1 MINYY
6 RTRFSNRFHL
16 GGFDVVA
23 LANSTWIK
31 NIYRHWQLYLI
42 VALPAVFLI
51 TFNYVPLFGALIAF
65 KEYNPIQGIWN
76 SPWVGMKQF
85 DLFFNSPFFWPILRN
100 TLMLSVYAL
109 CVGMPAAIILAL
121 CLNEVTNQRFKK
133 VVQMVTYAPYF
144 ISTVVLVGMINIIL
158 SPSTGLYGQIS
169 KLFGITPSLDLFG
182 DPQIFSSLYVWS
194 GVWQETGYSA
204 VIFLAALAGVN
215 PELHEAAKIDGASRL
230 QKIWNIDLPT
240 IRPTIIVLLILS
252 VGGLLSIGFEKVY
265 LLQNIMNL
273 SHSEIISTYVYKVGL
288 INTNYSFGVAV
299 GLFNSVVGFILIV
312 TTNLLSRKFSDS
324 SLF

>member
-1 MINYY
+1 M
-6 RTRFSNRFHL
+6 
-16 GGFDVVA
+16 VA

>member
-1 MINYY
+1 M
-6 RTRFSNRFHL
+6 
-16 GGFDVVA
+16 VA
-23 LANSTWIK
+23 LANRTWIK

-42 VALPAVFLI
+42 VALPVLFLI

-65 KEYNPIQGIWN
+65 KEYNPIQGIWR

-109 CVGMPAAIILAL
+109 CVGMPAAIVLAL
-121 CLNEVTNQRFKK
+121 CLNEVKNQRFKK

-169 KLFGITPSLDLFG
+169 KLFGTTPSLDLFG
-182 DPQIFSSLYVWS
+182 DPKIFSSLYVWS
-194 GVWQETGYSA
+194 GIWQETGYSA
-204 VIFLAALAGVN
+204 VIFLAALSGVN
-215 PELHEAAKIDGASRL
+215 PELHEAAKMDGASRL

-273 SHSEIISTYVYKVGL
+273 SHSEIISTYVYKIGL

>member
-1 MINYY
+1 
-6 RTRFSNRFHL
+6 
-16 GGFDVVA
+16 VVA